1 MLLCVIT
8 HSSIAI
14 LLIWLMKP
22 NVFELHA
29 PISISHISTYSSQIT
44 YSTCNL
50 LWDFQHA
57 IGCMGVGSRV

>member
-1 MLLCVIT
+1 VIT

-29 PISISHISTYSSQIT
+29 PISNVAMLGRYHDVG
-44 YSTCNL
+44 
-50 LWDFQHA
+50 WDFFVTFLA
-57 IGCMGVGSRV
+57 L